1 MRKACFTLGERMYP
15 AEERLSTSL
24 VRLPPWSKEVIT
36 LILGRFLKYLM
47 QADVFTARGHPL
59 ISSRHTTTLEITR
72 EPEITPSA
80 DCVIGV
86 GSSKGCADL
95 SEGVRKAIREGS
107 EMSLMIRLPDL
118 AEEVRGFG
126 HPDLTLADPVD
137 MVFRKSGYLCPRTVF
152 ILADKAASDLSRRLV
167 GRLRDPDALITVEL
181 GPV

>member
-1 MRKACFTLGERMYP
+1 
-15 AEERLSTSL
+15 
-24 VRLPPWSKEVIT
+24 
-36 LILGRFLKYLM
+36 M

-59 ISSRHTTTLEITR
+59 ISSRHPTTLEITK
-72 EPEITPSA
+72 EPEITPGA

-95 SEGVRKAIREGS
+95 SEGIRKAIREGS
-107 EMSLMIRLPDL
+107 EMCLVIRLPDV

-126 HPDLTLADPVD
+126 HPGLALADPVE

-152 ILADKAASDLSRRLV
+152 ILADKAASDLSRHLV
-167 GRLRDPDALITVEL
+167 GRLKDPDAVITIEL